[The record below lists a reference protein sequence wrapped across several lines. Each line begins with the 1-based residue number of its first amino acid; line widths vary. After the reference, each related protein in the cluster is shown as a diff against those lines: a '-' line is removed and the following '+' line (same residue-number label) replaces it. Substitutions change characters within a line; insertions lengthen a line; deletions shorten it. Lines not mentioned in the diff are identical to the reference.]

1 MRKASDWRIVAKQ
14 RIATVGTRLL
24 AENPEAELEWIKAE
38 ISKTYPFGS
47 RENYPYQVWLQ
58 ELNNYIEGFKPEK
71 AWYEGRVA
79 KPPKTWHRREIKP
92 IPIAEGQ
99 LNLFDLDS
107 PET

>member
-1 MRKASDWRIVAKQ
+1 MRKTSHWRLAARQ
-14 RIATVGTRLL
+14 RIRDVGTRLI
-24 AENPEAELEWIKAE
+24 AENPEAKLEWIRAE

-47 RENYPYQVWLQ
+47 RENRPYQVWLE
-58 ELNNYIEGFKPEK
+58 ELNDYIESLKPETP
-71 AWYEGRVA
+71 WYEGRVA